1 MFHSTYKFILFMA
14 IYGTMNGGT
23 DTDTTRNF
31 GEVKPSHRTK
41 CHKKMNRMNS
51 SRVE

>member
-1 MFHSTYKFILFMA
+1 MA

-23 DTDTTRNF
+23 DDTTRNF

-41 CHKKMNRMNS
+41 KNKQN
-51 SRVE
+51 EQ